1 MARLIEEVLKNR
13 IAVLILI
20 IFLSL
25 WSAFDLNNLNIDA
38 VPDITN
44 VQVVVNTK
52 TGSLSPDQI
61 ERLVTFPVEVEL
73 SGLPGLT
80 EMRSISK
87 YGLSQI
93 VLVFE
98 ENTDLYFVRQLV
110 ANRIQTIDLAY
121 NLSPELA
128 PVTTGLGEIFMWTIN
143 IKPDLEGESRS
154 QEEKLQ
160 YLKWVQEYTIRPLMK
175 QVKGVA
181 EVDTNGGYS
190 SEVHINYLPEKLR
203 QYGLNLNDLLKSVN
217 SVGLVFSGS
226 YIKKS
231 GKQITVTTNS
241 SVDDIESLK
250 NFVVKVLP
258 TGKNVKLSD
267 VASIRVDSRLR
278 VGAATYSGHE
288 TVLGT
293 VLMRIG
299 ENSRIVAKNARE
311 KLEQIK
317 LPSDIELNIVYNR
330 EQLVNRT
337 IQTVIFNLLEGAA
350 LVIIVLFFLLG
361 NVRAS
366 LIVATAIPLSMLFA
380 LKWMNLLDISA
391 NLMSLGAIDF
401 GLLVDASVVMIENY
415 LSRLEKETGE
425 LSLKQRFNLVLK
437 SCSEVAS
444 PIINGLIIIMIVYV
458 PILSLEG
465 VEGKMFDPMA
475 KTVVLALF
483 ASLLVGLFLMPIFIF
498 LFIKKTDHKE
508 PLIFKGIRISY
519 QQVMNKALKVK
530 VGTITISIVFFIS
543 SILLAAN
550 MGMDFM
556 PQLDEGDL
564 VIGLVRDSSQNI
576 EDSAK
581 FQGEAEE
588 IIKELPE
595 VDYVFSRIGTPES
608 ATDPMSPN
616 FADTF
621 IILKKDHS
629 TWRNINGKRITKDQ
643 IFDEIKQKLEA
654 KQPTQ
659 DISMTQPI
667 EMRFNEILEGSRA
680 DVTVRIFG
688 DDLEQLL
695 NLANEAKKLVADID
709 GVQSI
714 EFDALTGL
722 TKSETLKIQINPE
735 VASLYQKN
743 TEDIMSEVELSLAG
757 REVGSIFRS
766 GVKYPII
773 MHLDEAYRNDI
784 DKIKQIPISIENGA
798 HINLEEFSTLEK
810 TSEVTTIARMWAKRY
825 SAISIY
831 LSGRDVK
838 GFVEEA
844 REKLNKNMILPD
856 GYYFDW
862 GGQFKNIEK
871 ALKKLNIIVPLT
883 LFIVFLLIL
892 NTTRSLIQS
901 FIIFTAIP
909 LGLAGGILTLYLRNM
924 NLSIPAI
931 IGFIALSGIV
941 VLNSLVLVSFINSL
955 YRENRNA
962 AQAIIQGAKSRL
974 RPVSMTAL
982 VACLGFLP
990 MAFNT
995 GAGAEVQRPLATVV
1009 IGGLMTSTLLTMIVI
1024 PILMLLFH
1032 KYVFRSVDKEIG

>member
-1 MARLIEEVLKNR
+1 MKSFIH
-13 IAVLILI
+13 LILQNRLAI
-20 IFLSL
+20 LLIVFLLSL
-25 WSAFDLNNLNIDA
+25 WSILDLHKLNIDA

-44 VQVVVNTK
+44 VQVVVSTK

-61 ERLVTFPVEVEL
+61 ERIVTFPIEVEL
-73 SGLPGLT
+73 SGVPGLT

-93 VLVFE
+93 VMVFSE
-98 ENTDLYFVRQLV
+98 GTDLYFVRQLV
-110 ANRIQTIDLAY
+110 ANRIQTIDLPYGLA
-121 NLSPELA
+121 PELA
-128 PVTTGLGEIFMWTIN
+128 PVTTGLGEIFMWTLQVKKGSN
-143 IKPDLEGESRS
+143 KAQESKE
-154 QEEKLQ
+154 QQLQ
-160 YLKWVQEYTIRPLMK
+160 YLKWVQEYVIRPQMK
-175 QVKGVA
+175 RVKGVA
-181 EVDTNGGYS
+181 EVDTNGGFS
-190 SEVHINYLPEKLR
+190 SEVHINYIPNKLEL
-203 QYGLNLNDLLKSVN
+203 YGLNLKDLVGAVK
-217 SVGLVFSGS
+217 SVGLVYSGS
-226 YIKKS
+226 YIKKE

-241 SVDDIESLK
+241 TVEDLKSLK
-250 NFVVKVLP
+250 QYIVKTMP
-258 TGKNVKLSD
+258 TGKSVRLED
-267 VASIRVDSRLR
+267 VADIRFDSRLR
-278 VGAATYSGHE
+278 VGAATYNGQE

-299 ENSRIVAKNARE
+299 ENSRKVSQESKKMLQSIP
-311 KLEQIK
+311 
-317 LPSDIELNIVYNR
+317 LPQDVELNIVYNR
-330 EQLVNRT
+330 EKLVNRT
-337 IQTVIFNLLEGAA
+337 IKTVSFNLVEGAV

-380 LKWMNLLDISA
+380 LKWMNVLDISA

-415 LSRLEKETGE
+415 LSNLEEQNETV
-425 LSLKQRFNLVLK
+425 LSLQDRLKLVIS

-444 PIINGLIIIMIVYV
+444 PIINGLIIIMIVYI

-483 ASLLVGLFLMPIFIF
+483 GSLLVGLILMPIFILF
-498 LFIKKTDHKE
+498 FIKKAQHKE
-508 PLIFKGIRISY
+508 PVIFKGIKTSY
-519 QQVMNKALKVK
+519 NYVLEKALNFKLL
-530 VGTITISIVFFIS
+530 SVFLSVLFFFVS
-543 SILLAAN
+543 LFMTVH

-576 EDSAK
+576 DESALYQAK
-581 FQGEAEE
+581 AEE
-588 IIKELPE
+588 IILQTPE

-621 IILKKDHS
+621 IILKKDKED
-629 TWRNINGKRITKDQ
+629 WRKIKGKKITKND
-643 IFDEIKQKLEA
+643 IFLEIKERLEQKLPE
-654 KQPTQ
+654 Q

-688 DDLEQLL
+688 NDLEELL
-695 NLANEAKKLVADID
+695 SLAEQAKKTVSDID

-722 TKSETLKIQINPE
+722 TKSETLKISIDPQ
-735 VASLYQKN
+735 VSSFYQKN
-743 TEDIMSEVELSLAG
+743 TEDIMQEVELSLAG
-757 REVGSIFRS
+757 TEVGSIFNN
-766 GVKYPII
+766 GVKYPI
-773 MHLDEAYRNDI
+773 MLHLDEKYRNDLEY
-784 DKIKQIPISIENGA
+784 IKKIPISLENGA
-798 HINLEEFSTLEK
+798 SAALEKFSTLDK
-810 TSEVTTIARMWAKRY
+810 SKEVTTIARMWAKRY

-831 LSGRDVK
+831 LSGRDVSS
-838 GFVEEA
+838 FVQEA
-844 REKLNKNMILPD
+844 RLKLGKNMTLPD
-856 GYYFDW
+856 GYSFDW

-871 ALKKLNIIVPLT
+871 AIRKLTIIIPIT
-883 LFIVFLLIL
+883 LLIVFLLIL

-901 FIIFTAIP
+901 FIIFTSIP
-909 LGLAGGILTLYLRNM
+909 LGLAGGILTLYLRDM

-941 VLNSLVLVSFINSL
+941 VLNSLVLVSFINNL
-955 YRENRNA
+955 YLKSNDAVNSVIE
-962 AQAIIQGAKSRL
+962 GAKSRL

-982 VACLGFLP
+982 VACLGFIP

-1009 IGGLMTSTLLTMIVI
+1009 IGGLMSSTLLTMVII
-1024 PILMLLFH
+1024 PILMILLK
-1032 KYVFRSVDKEIG
+1032 KYVFRIQSL

>member
-1 MARLIEEVLKNR
+1 MARLIEEILKNR

-20 IFLSL
+20 FFLSL
-25 WSAFDLNNLNIDA
+25 WAVFDLNKLNIDA

-121 NLSPELA
+121 NLVPELA

-160 YLKWVQEYTIRPLMK
+160 YLKWVQEYTIRPLIK

-190 SEVHINYLPEKLR
+190 SEVHINYLPERLSR
-203 QYGLNLNDLLKSVN
+203 YGINLDDLLKSVN

-258 TGKNVKLSD
+258 TGKNVRLSD
-267 VASIRVDSRLR
+267 VASVRIDSRLR
-278 VGAATYSGHE
+278 VGAATYSGLE

-299 ENSRIVAKNARE
+299 ENSRIVAKEAKA
-311 KLEQIK
+311 KLERIK

-380 LKWMNLLDISA
+380 LKWMNVLDISA

-415 LSRLEKETGE
+415 LSRLEKEIGE

-483 ASLLVGLFLMPIFIF
+483 GSLLVGLFLMPILIF
-498 LFIKKTDHKE
+498 FFIKKTSHKE

-519 QQVMNKALKVK
+519 EQVMNKALKVK
-530 VGTITISIVFFIS
+530 MGAITISIVFFIS

-581 FQGEAEE
+581 FQGEAEK

-629 TWRNINGKRITKDQ
+629 TWRKINGKKITKDQ

-695 NLANEAKKLVADID
+695 NLAKEAKKLVADID

-722 TKSETLKIQINPE
+722 TKSETLKIQINPL

-773 MHLDEAYRNDI
+773 VHLDEAYRNDI

-798 HINLEEFSTLEK
+798 YINLEEFSTLEK
-810 TSEVTTIARMWAKRY
+810 KSEVTTIARMWAKRY

-871 ALKKLNIIVPLT
+871 ALEKLNIIVPLT
-883 LFIVFLLIL
+883 LFVVFLLIL

-909 LGLAGGILTLYLRNM
+909 LGLAGGIFTLFFREM

-955 YRENRNA
+955 YREKRDA

-990 MAFNT
+990 MAFNA